1 LLNLIINKG
10 AFLREAQYSWLD
22 DTKANVSDFVIGTLL
37 SYTSKAR
44 LQSEP
49 DFILKLAN
57 CIFQFDQMNEDA
69 LELKCRSLIILGR
82 HGLAKET
89 YLNFT
94 KEYTKNY
101 GEDFAKT
108 YAEIIGQ

>member
-1 LLNLIINKG
+1 MVNKG

-22 DTKANVSDFVIGTLL
+22 DTKANVSDFVISAILN
-37 SYTSKAR
+37 YTSNAS

-57 CIFQFDQMNEDA
+57 CIFQFDQMSEEA

-89 YLNFT
+89 FLNFL
-94 KEYTKNY
+94 KEYKKNY
-101 GEDFAKT
+101 GQDFEKT
-108 YAEIIGQ
+108 YAEIIGQH